1 MGGVMSDQ
9 NAPRAEA
16 VVDLDALRH
25 NVALLAK
32 RAQAQVMAVV
42 KADGYGH
49 GAVPVARAALQ
60 AGATWLG
67 SCSAAEALDLRAAG
81 IEAPILAWL
90 YAAGEDLSD
99 AVAAGV
105 DLSVASLDELKATE
119 GARIH
124 LKIDTGLNRNGC
136 PPEHW
141 RELVKAAKDH
151 DVAAIWSHLA
161 SADEPGDPS
170 IQRQKA
176 RFDWAYEVAVEAGLT
191 PMRHLANSAAAL
203 TRPDLSFDLVRVG
216 IAMYGLN
223 PVPQQED
230 LRPVMTF
237 RSSVVHAK
245 RTPEGESVSYG
256 QTWTAPRD
264 TTLALV
270 PVGYADGVPR
280 GLSGRL
286 EVLVNGARRPVVGRV
301 CMDQIVIDCGDDDVR
316 PGDEVLLFGP
326 GDRGEATARQWADLL
341 GTIDYEIVT
350 NMYRPRVRRR
360 YVGVK

>member
-1 MGGVMSDQ
+1 MSDQ

-25 NVALLAK
+25 NVALLAE
-32 RAQAQVMAVV
+32 RAQVAVMAVV

-49 GAVPVARAALQ
+49 GAVPVARAALE

-67 SCSAAEALDLRAAG
+67 SCSAAEAVDLRKAG

-99 AVAAGV
+99 AIAAGV
-105 DLSVASLDELKATE
+105 ELGVSSLDELRAAE
-119 GARIH
+119 GAPIH

-136 PPEHW
+136 PESEW
-141 RELVKAAKDH
+141 AALVKAAKGH
-151 DVAAIWSHLA
+151 NVRAVWSHLA

-170 IQRQKA
+170 VDRQA
-176 RFDWAYEVAVEAGLT
+176 ERFERAYQVALAEGLN
-191 PMRHLANSAAAL
+191 PMRHIANSATVL
-203 TRPDLSFDLVRVG
+203 TRPDLAFDMVRTG

-237 RSSVVHAK
+237 RSSVAQVK
-245 RTPEGESVSYG
+245 RIPAGESVSYG
-256 QTWTAPRD
+256 GTWTAPRD
-264 TTLALV
+264 VTLALV

-286 EVLVNGARRPVVGRV
+286 EVWLAGNRRPVVGRV
-301 CMDQIVIDCGDDDVR
+301 CMDQIVVECGDDHVS
-316 PGDEVLLFGP
+316 PGDEVILFGP
-326 GDRGEATARQWADLL
+326 GDRGEPTARQWADSL

-360 YVGVK
+360 YLGAR

>member
-1 MGGVMSDQ
+1 MSDQ

-25 NVALLAK
+25 NVALLAE
-32 RAQAQVMAVV
+32 RAQVPVMAVV

-49 GAVPVARAALQ
+49 GAVPVARAALE

-67 SCSAAEALDLRAAG
+67 SCSAAEAVELRKAG

-90 YAAGEDLSD
+90 YTAGEDLSE
-99 AVAAGV
+99 AIAAGV
-105 DLSVASLDELKATE
+105 DLGVSNLDELRRAE
-119 GARIH
+119 GAAVH

-136 PPEHW
+136 PPEEW
-141 RELVKAAKDH
+141 PKLVQAASGH
-151 DVAAIWSHLA
+151 DVRGIWSHLA
-161 SADEPGDPS
+161 CADEPGHPS
-170 IQRQKA
+170 IDMQAK
-176 RFDWAYEVAVEAGLT
+176 RFAEAYEVVRAAGLN
-191 PMRHLANSAAAL
+191 PMRHIANSAAAL
-203 TRPDLSFDLVRVG
+203 TRPDLAFDMVRVG

-223 PVPQQED
+223 PVPQHED

-237 RSSVVHAK
+237 QSSVAFAK
-245 RTPEGESVSYG
+245 RVQAGESVSYG
-256 QTWTAPRD
+256 ATWTAPRD

-286 EVLVNGARRPVVGRV
+286 EVWLAGKRRTAVGRV
-301 CMDQIVIDCGDDDVR
+301 CMDQIVVDCGDDHIT
-316 PGDEVLLFGP
+316 PGDEVILFGT
-326 GDRGEATARQWADLL
+326 GARGEPTAREWADNL

-360 YVGVK
+360 YVGAT